1 MKIKTKLRL
10 GFGFLFLVILVFG
23 GMSMFFMNRISESAK
38 VVLKDNYKSLKF
50 SGKMRSILEDHSLPL
65 SPAINKEFVS
75 QLMLEEKNITE
86 LGEAKAVE
94 MLKNAYLQFSNPS
107 SSRA

>member
-10 GFGFLFLVILVFG
+10 GFGFLFLVILIFG
-23 GMSMFFMNRISESAK
+23 GLSMYFMDQISESAK

-65 SPAINKEFVS
+65 SSEINKEFAR
-75 QLMLEEKNITE
+75 QLILEENNITE
-86 LGEAKAVE
+86 
-94 MLKNAYLQFSNPS
+94 P
-107 SSRA
+107 